1 MENLA
6 KQIITWL
13 RNECLPLL
21 IIGSL
26 MTISL
31 AFTYYFITGTII
43 LLLGGHH
50 VFAYIIWS
58 FLTISLLYFSALFLT
73 QMWEDRTI
81 EIFDK
86 IKPTIV
92 YVSLVAVITYVAI
105 NNRHII
111 TLSII
116 YLFVTIG
123 SITGHSLND
132 MKQLDK

>member
-31 AFTYYFITGTII
+31 AFTYYLITGTII

-81 EIFDK
+81 EIFNK

-105 NNRHII
+105 NNGHII

-123 SITGHSLND
+123 SITGHCLND

>member
-1 MENLA
+1 MGNLA
-6 KQIITWL
+6 KQIITWI
-13 RNECLPLL
+13 RNECLPLF
-21 IIGSL
+21 IVGSL

-58 FLTISLLYFSALFLT
+58 FLTISLMYFAALFLT

-92 YVSLVAVITYVAI
+92 YISLIAMITYLGI
-105 NNRHII
+105 NNGHII
-111 TLSII
+111 VLLII
-116 YLFVTIG
+116 YLFVAIG
-123 SITGHSLND
+123 SITGHYLNN
-132 MKQLDK
+132 MKQLNK

>member
-26 MTISL
+26 MTLSL

-58 FLTISLLYFSALFLT
+58 FLTISLFYFSALFLT

-92 YVSLVAVITYVAI
+92 YMSLVAVITYLAM
-105 NNRHII
+105 NNGHII
-111 TLSII
+111 TLLII
-116 YLFVTIG
+116 YLFVAIG
-123 SITGHSLND
+123 SITGYCFND
-132 MKQLDK
+132 KKRISQ

>member
-1 MENLA
+1 MQNLTN
-6 KQIITWL
+6 QIIKWF

-21 IIGSL
+21 IVGSL

-31 AFTYYFITGTII
+31 AFTYYLITGTII

-58 FLTISLLYFSALFLT
+58 FLTISLLYFAALFLT

-92 YVSLVAVITYVAI
+92 YMSLVAVITYVAM
-105 NNRHII
+105 NNGHII
-111 TLSII
+111 ALSII

-123 SITGHSLND
+123 SITGHCLND
-132 MKQLDK
+132 MNN